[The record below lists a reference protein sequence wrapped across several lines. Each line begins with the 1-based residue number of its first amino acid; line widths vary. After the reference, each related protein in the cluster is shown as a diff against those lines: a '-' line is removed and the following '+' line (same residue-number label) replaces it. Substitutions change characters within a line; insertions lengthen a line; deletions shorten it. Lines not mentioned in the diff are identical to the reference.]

1 MRADEV
7 FAAFVAAINGH
18 DVSGLAAL
26 MARDIVFVDSLG
38 NGVSG
43 PQKMEAGWRGYF
55 AMCPDYSIRVD
66 HVVADGDVV
75 LAIGEAGG
83 TIDGVVLDLVVD
95 FLTYVLVPVVAIWR
109 SDLMPARAAFWLGL
123 VGVLGPV
130 SRAYR
135 RHQQV
140 AADGSGAQPEQK
152 SCDGHVRPS
161 SRSVTNLPPPP
172 VRPAR
177 QPRCRPRCGRHLV
190 GKPLSER
197 ETGE

>member
-83 TIDGVVLDLVVD
+83 TIDGVAWKTPSAWKAVIRDDRVAEWRVFAD
-95 FLTYVLVPVVAIWR
+95 NKPVYEI
-109 SDLMPARAAFWLGL
+109 LAR
-123 VGVLGPV
+123 
-130 SRAYR
+130 R
-135 RHQQV
+135 
-140 AADGSGAQPEQK
+140 
-152 SCDGHVRPS
+152 
-161 SRSVTNLPPPP
+161 
-172 VRPAR
+172 
-177 QPRCRPRCGRHLV
+177 
-190 GKPLSER
+190 
-197 ETGE
+197 